1 MTFIML
7 GLGPCKLHHQI
18 LLVGQEHQKSQ
29 QYIHFFGI
37 LYLSRPILV
46 NKYYMHM
53 LSIYFIFI
61 TQDTSVFPHE
71 KKMRICMSIVG
82 DSFLFCTKYIKTC
95 KVKHGE
101 QIRNQSMFSLLN
113 GDMKLSD
120 ELHIVGKFSVSKKLT
135 FKQEMLR
142 QYRTDLFQI

>member
-1 MTFIML
+1 MMTFITL

-18 LLVGQEHQKSQ
+18 LLVGQERQKSQ

-71 KKMRICMSIVG
+71 KKNAHMHVYSG
-82 DSFLFCTKYIKTC
+82 GFFSFLYKIHKNMQGETRWTDKKTKHVLFIKWRHETVRWAAYCRQVFC
-95 KVKHGE
+95 
-101 QIRNQSMFSLLN
+101 F
-113 GDMKLSD
+113 
-120 ELHIVGKFSVSKKLT
+120 
-135 FKQEMLR
+135 QEA
-142 QYRTDLFQI
+142 DF